1 MSKKAYNAI
10 REGLEDAI
18 AYAEGDKSRGK
29 ARRVKIEDVDVAKL
43 RRSLKLTQKQFAKIF
58 GVSLATL
65 RNWEQGRGRAPGPAR
80 GWGAPRKIPR
90 FTQVCD
96 PGTGRASSGRSRL
109 CPAHVTRRHAPC

>member
-65 RNWEQGRGRAPGPAR
+65 RNWEQGRRRPEGPAMVLLNVIKR
-80 GWGAPRKIPR
+80 EPEA
-90 FTQVCD
+90 VL
-96 PGTGRASSGRSRL
+96 RALGL
-109 CPAHVTRRHAPC
+109 KAA

>member
-18 AYAEGDKSRGK
+18 AFAEGDKSRGK
-29 ARRVKIEDVDVAKL
+29 ARRVKIEDVDVAAL

-65 RNWEQGRGRAPGPAR
+65 RNWEQGRRRPEGPAMVLLNVIKR
-80 GWGAPRKIPR
+80 EPEA
-90 FTQVCD
+90 VL
-96 PGTGRASSGRSRL
+96 RALGMR
-109 CPAHVTRRHAPC
+109 AA